1 MKRLLRA
8 IFLALLLTGLVP
20 SILLAVDKSAGNVY
34 EDTYYGQLPAM
45 ANKAYQAEGKK
56 LLVIGTSS
64 VAFGLD
70 SALLEDLLQE
80 VSCDYTVC
88 SFGLYGAIGTK
99 AMLELSKDC
108 LQGGDVVILAPEPYP
123 QAMSLY
129 FSGEHLWYAIE
140 SDRALLSHLPANH
153 LRTMVGRYAS
163 FVSSK
168 FPYFKEGRKA
178 GPSGVYAKASFDEN
192 GDMKNAAK
200 ATNQMADGFDPNNP
214 IVLGPA
220 LFGEGF
226 YDYLN
231 AYIKE
236 MKQKG
241 VTVWFSYA
249 PINREALVTDSP
261 EELMGYDH
269 LIREA
274 LSCPVISNPND
285 YVLDAGWFFDSN
297 FHLNESGMELRTLQ
311 LFDVIKNEL
320 GITARTTREYPAMPA
335 PGENEQGQNP
345 AGQGQGQDNPAGNG
359 QGQTPA
365 GQGQWQGQTP
375 GTPGGQQTPG
385 QPQGPTQPQTPGQP
399 EDSMNADQQAER
411 FFIFAEKNNE
421 MRITGLT
428 DEGAAQE
435 KLSIPARYQGKNVTG
450 FDASVFAGN
459 TSLTELTLPDTIRI
473 LRDGSFEGCEN
484 LARVILTQPDP
495 ARIQVGYELFKG
507 CERSAL
513 VVPKGTL
520 DAYVNNYFWG
530 FYADRMEEE
539 KKGGPIIL
547 SRACKFSHMTAA

>member
-20 SILLAVDKSAGNVY
+20 CILIGVDKAAGNVY

-70 SALLEDLLQE
+70 SALLQDLLQE

-108 LQGGDVVILAPEPYP
+108 LHEGDVVILAPEPYP

-140 SDRALLSHLPANH
+140 GDRALLSHLPADH
-153 LRTMVGRYAS
+153 LRTMVGRYSS
-163 FVSSK
+163 FVSAK

-178 GPSGVYAKASFDEN
+178 APSGVYAKASFDEN
-192 GDMKNAAK
+192 GDMKNASK
-200 ATNQMADGFDPNNP
+200 ASNQMADGYDPNNP

-226 YDYLN
+226 FDYLN

-236 MKQKG
+236 MKHKG

-274 LSCPVISNPND
+274 LSCSVISNPND

-297 FHLNESGMELRTLQ
+297 FHLNESGMELRTLR
-311 LFDVIKNEL
+311 LFDDIKNEL

-335 PGENEQGQNP
+335 WGENAGQPGENEPGQ
-345 AGQGQGQDNPAGNG
+345 NPAGNG

-365 GQGQWQGQTP
+365 GSGQGQTPYGNGQGQTP
-375 GTPGGQQTPG
+375 GATEG
-385 QPQGPTQPQTPGQP
+385 PQNPGQP
-399 EDSMNADQQAER
+399 EDFMNSDQQAER
-411 FFIFAEKNNE
+411 FFVFTEKNSE

-450 FDASVFAGN
+450 FDTAVFAGN
-459 TSLTELTLPDTIRI
+459 TTLTELTLPDTIRI

-484 LARVILTQPDP
+484 LARVILMQPDP

-507 CERSAL
+507 CDRAAL
-513 VVPKGTL
+513 IVPTGAL

-530 FYADRMEEE
+530 FYGDRMEEE

-547 SRACKFSHMTAA
+547 FRACKFSRMTAT